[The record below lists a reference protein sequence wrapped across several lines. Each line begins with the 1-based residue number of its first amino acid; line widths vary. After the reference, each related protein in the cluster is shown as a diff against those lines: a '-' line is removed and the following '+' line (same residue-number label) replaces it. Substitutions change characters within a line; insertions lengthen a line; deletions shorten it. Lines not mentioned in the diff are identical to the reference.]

1 MTRMVSCR
9 VIDSVPCNGN
19 KDQLMPISAV
29 GDGRS
34 LKSTVLSPARHSIE
48 LFDRTY
54 PCRRETGVVSYKNDR
69 QIPLGLVVDLL
80 A

>member
-48 LFDRTY
+48 LF
-54 PCRRETGVVSYKNDR
+54 E
-69 QIPLGLVVDLL
+69 
-80 A
+80 